1 MIPPAPETVLRKRGT
16 VRSLLERVGALI
28 LSSFLFSASFPNPIF
43 ADGLPFL
50 AWVAFVPVFW
60 AVNRSGW
67 FSLIPLGAFYGY
79 FSYSIYNYWL
89 AAFHPLA
96 GLVVGV
102 LAVSWFV
109 TLFPLLKL
117 ADLVFP
123 KYGYIVQWLLWIA
136 HEYLRTRGF
145 MGYSYGI
152 SGYSQ
157 WAFIPLIQ
165 IASVFGVWGVCALV
179 VFPSSY
185 LAAAFKGFSPGSG
198 FRGASVFFRSHRIAP
213 FVWSAAL
220 IATLFFGVVS
230 QVDYSSSPKKR
241 LALVQHN
248 TDPWRGGLE
257 AYKENF
263 EVLKRLS
270 NEALSSNPKPDVVV
284 WSETAF
290 VPRIYWHRTYRDDPD
305 SYALVKELLDYLSVQ
320 DVPFIIGNDDGRK
333 EVGESG
339 GWERVDYN
347 AVILYERGEE
357 RAAYRKL
364 HLVPFTEHFPY
375 RKQFP
380 FVYDALVASDTHF
393 WKTGSEATVMSTAGF
408 KFSTPICF
416 EDSFGY
422 LSRLFVRGGAE
433 IIVNLTNDAWANSLS
448 SQMQHAT
455 MAVFRAVENKR
466 SLVRSTASG
475 QTCAVDPNG
484 RILAMAKPFAEV
496 WLLAEVPV
504 YTATST
510 LYTYWG
516 DLPVILLMAFTVA
529 MLVIGTVKCA
539 IDKKRA
545 P

>member
-1 MIPPAPETVLRKRGT
+1 MSFSNAVGVRPRDT
-16 VRSLLERVGALI
+16 VRSFFERLAAFIV
-28 LSSFLFSASFPNPIF
+28 SSFLFSAAFPNPIF
-43 ADGLPFL
+43 QNGLPLL
-50 AWVAFVPVFW
+50 AWIAFVPVFW

-67 FSLIPLGAFYGY
+67 ISLLFFGAFYGY
-79 FSYSIYNYWL
+79 FSYSLYNYWL

-117 ADLVFP
+117 ADLAFP
-123 KYGYIVQWLLWIA
+123 KYGYVVQWLLWLS

-157 WAFIPLIQ
+157 WSAVPLIQ

-185 LAAAFKGFSPGSG
+185 LAAALRGSG
-198 FRGASVFFRSHRIAP
+198 MKDAPARLGSFFREHRTAP
-213 FVWSAAL
+213 ALWLAAL
-220 IATLFFGVVS
+220 AASLIFGFVS
-230 QVDYSSSPKKR
+230 QVDYSDAPVKR
-241 LALVQHN
+241 FALVQHN
-248 TDPWRGGLE
+248 TDPWRGGIE
-257 AYKENF
+257 TYRQNF
-263 EVLKRLS
+263 NVLKRLS
-270 NEALSSNPKPDVVV
+270 DEALAAVPGPDIVV

-290 VPRIYWHRTYRDDPD
+290 VPRIYWHKTYRDDPE
-305 SYALVKELLDYLSVQ
+305 SYELVKDLLDYLGTKT
-320 DVPFIIGNDDGRK
+320 VPFVIGNDDGRK
-333 EVGESG
+333 EVGENG
-339 GWERVDYN
+339 EWERVDYN
-347 AVILYERGEE
+347 AVLLYEKGEE
-357 RAAYRKL
+357 KAAYRKL

-393 WKTGSEATVMSTAGF
+393 WKKGTEATVMEAAGV

-416 EDSFGY
+416 EDTFGY
-422 LSRLFVRGGAE
+422 LSRRFVLNGAE
-433 IIVNLTNDAWANSLS
+433 VIVNLTNDAWAKSLP

-455 MAVFRAVENKR
+455 MAVFRAVENRR

-484 RILAMAKPFAEV
+484 RILKMAEPFAEV
-496 WLLAEVPV
+496 WLMAEVPL
-504 YTATST
+504 YTATAT
-510 LYTYWG
+510 LYTRWG
-516 DLPVILLMAFTVA
+516 DAPMVFLMIATLVLLLF
-529 MLVIGTVKCA
+529 GTVKSI

-545 P
+545 A

>member
-1 MIPPAPETVLRKRGT
+1 MISAASDTIPRSRGI
-16 VRSLLERVGALI
+16 VRSLIERLGALV
-28 LSSFLFSASFPNPIF
+28 LSSLLFTLSFPNPLVHNGLSFF
-43 ADGLPFL
+43 A
-50 AWVAFVPVFW
+50 WIAFVPVFW

-67 FSLIPLGAFYGY
+67 ISLIPLGAFYGY
-79 FSYSIYNYWL
+79 FSYSLYNYWL

-96 GLVVGV
+96 GLVVGF
-102 LAVSWFV
+102 LAVSWFI

-117 ADLVFP
+117 ADKFFP
-123 KYGYIVQWLLWIA
+123 KYGYLLQWLLWIS
-136 HEYLRTRGF
+136 HEYMRTRGF

-157 WAFIPLIQ
+157 WNFVPLIQ
-165 IASVFGVWGVCALV
+165 LASVFGVWGVCALV

-185 LAAAFKGFSPGSG
+185 LAAAFKNCTSGNCIRQVTGF
-198 FRGASVFFRSHRIAP
+198 FHSHRIAP
-213 FVWSAAL
+213 VAWMAAL
-220 IATLFFGVVS
+220 ILALGFGFAS
-230 QVDYSSSPKKR
+230 QVDYSSAPKKR
-241 LALVQHN
+241 LALIQHN

-257 AYKENF
+257 SYRENF
-263 EVLKRLS
+263 AILKRLS
-270 NEALSSNPKPDVVV
+270 NEALASVPAPDIVV

-290 VPRIYWHRTYRDDPD
+290 VPRIYWHKTYRDDPE
-305 SYALVKELLDYLSVQ
+305 SYELVKELLEYLRGQS
-320 DVPFIIGNDDGRK
+320 VPFIIGNDDGRK
-333 EVGESG
+333 EVGENG

-347 AVILYERGEE
+347 AVLLYEKGEE
-357 RAAYRKL
+357 KAAYRKL

-393 WKTGSEATVMSTAGF
+393 WKTGAEPTVMKTAGVA
-408 KFSTPICF
+408 FSTPICF
-416 EDSFGY
+416 EDTFGY
-422 LSRLFVRGGAE
+422 LSRLFVRRGAE
-433 IIVNLTNDAWANSLS
+433 VIVNLTNDAWANSLS

-484 RILAMAKPFAEV
+484 RILAMAKPFSET
-496 WLLAEVPV
+496 WLMADIPI

-510 LYTYWG
+510 LYTFWG
-516 DLPVILLMAFTVA
+516 DIPVILLMA
-529 MLVIGTVKCA
+529 LVIMILLFGIAKSV
-539 IDKKRA
+539 IDKKSA

>member
-1 MIPPAPETVLRKRGT
+1 MIFNAAGGRPREM
-16 VRSLLERVGALI
+16 VRSFVERLTAFAV
-28 LSSFLFSASFPNPIF
+28 SSFLFTAAFPNPLF
-43 ADGLPFL
+43 QNGLPFL
-50 AWVAFVPVFW
+50 AWIAFVPVFW

-67 FSLIPLGAFYGY
+67 ISLFFFGAFYGY
-79 FSYSIYNYWL
+79 FSYLLFNYWL

-109 TLFPLLKL
+109 SLFPLLKL
-117 ADLVFP
+117 ADKLFP
-123 KYGYIVQWLLWIA
+123 KYGYIVQWLLWIS
-136 HEYLRTRGF
+136 HEYMRTRGF

-157 WAFIPLIQ
+157 WSVVPLIQ

-185 LAAAFKGFSPGSG
+185 LG
-198 FRGASVFFRSHRIAP
+198 
-213 FVWSAAL
+213 AAL
-220 IATLFFGVVS
+220 KGAALKDAPAQVRDFVLQHRAAPVVWLIALAASIVFGFAS
-230 QVDYSSSPKKR
+230 QVDYSTAPVKR

-248 TDPWRGGLE
+248 TDPWRGGIA
-257 AYKENF
+257 AYRENF
-263 EVLKRLS
+263 NVLKRLS
-270 NEALSSNPKPDVVV
+270 DEALAAVPGPDVVV

-290 VPRIYWHRTYRDDPD
+290 VPRIYWHKTFRDDPE
-305 SYALVKELLDYLSVQ
+305 SYELVKDLLDYLSAQ
-320 DVPFIIGNDDGRK
+320 SVPFVIGNDDGRK

-347 AVILYERGEE
+347 AVLLYERGEE
-357 RAAYRKL
+357 KAAYRKL

-393 WKTGSEATVMSTAGF
+393 WKKGTEATVMETAGF

-416 EDSFGY
+416 EDTFGY
-422 LSRLFVRGGAE
+422 LSRKFVRNGAQV
-433 IIVNLTNDAWANSLS
+433 IVNLTNDAWANSLS
-448 SQMQHAT
+448 SQMQHAA
-455 MAVFRAVENKR
+455 MAVFRAVENRR

-484 RILAMAKPFAEV
+484 RILRMAPPFAEV
-496 WLLAEVPV
+496 WMMAEVPL
-504 YTATST
+504 YTATTT
-510 LYTYWG
+510 LYTRWG
-516 DLPVILLMAFTVA
+516 DAPVVALMIATCLLLLFGIAKSV
-529 MLVIGTVKCA
+529 
-539 IDKKRA
+539 IDKKRT

>member
-1 MIPPAPETVLRKRGT
+1 MSLSNAAGDRLREK
-16 VRSLLERVGALI
+16 VRRFFESLAAFVVSAL
-28 LSSFLFSASFPNPIF
+28 LFSASFPNPIF
-43 ADGLPFL
+43 NNGLSLL
-50 AWVAFVPVFW
+50 AWIAFVPVFW

-67 FSLIPLGAFYGY
+67 ISIFFLGAFYGY
-79 FSYSIYNYWL
+79 FSYSLYNYWL

-117 ADLVFP
+117 ADIFFP
-123 KYGYIVQWLLWIA
+123 RHGYVVQWLLWLS

-157 WAFIPLIQ
+157 WSVVALIQ
-165 IASVFGVWGVCALV
+165 IASVFGVWGVSALV

-185 LAAAFKGFSPGSG
+185 LAAALKGSG
-198 FRGASVFFRSHRIAP
+198 LKDALSGVRDFLRGHRTAP
-213 FVWSAAL
+213 VVWLAAL
-220 IATLFFGVVS
+220 AASLVFGIVS
-230 QVDYSSSPKKR
+230 QVDYSAAPVKR
-241 LALVQHN
+241 FALVQHN
-248 TDPWRGGLE
+248 TDPWRGGIE
-257 AYKENF
+257 TYRGNF
-263 EVLKRLS
+263 NVLRRLS
-270 NEALSSNPKPDVVV
+270 DEALASVPGPDVVV

-290 VPRIYWHRTYRDDPD
+290 VPRIYWHKTYRDDPE
-305 SYALVKELLDYLSVQ
+305 SYELVRDLLDYLGAQ
-320 DVPFIIGNDDGRK
+320 TVPFVIGNDDGRK

-339 GWERVDYN
+339 EWERVDYN
-347 AVILYERGEE
+347 AVLLYEKGEE
-357 RAAYRKL
+357 KTAYRKL

-393 WKTGSEATVMSTAGF
+393 WKKGTEATVMETAGV

-416 EDSFGY
+416 EDTFGY
-422 LSRLFVRGGAE
+422 LSRRFVRSGAE
-433 IIVNLTNDAWANSLS
+433 VIVNLTNDAWANSLS

-455 MAVFRAVENKR
+455 MAVFRAVENRR

-484 RILAMAKPFAEV
+484 KILKMAEPFAEV
-496 WLLAEVPV
+496 WMMAEVPL
-504 YTATST
+504 YTASTT
-510 LYTYWG
+510 LYTRWG
-516 DLPVILLMAFTVA
+516 DAPMMIIAALSAALLFFGAA
-529 MLVIGTVKCA
+529 KSI

-545 P
+545 S